1 MNCDNCELP
10 KNSRIADVIG
20 FVFINVCGVTTSKSC
35 IVILSRTTLSSL
47 VKPILN

>member
-10 KNSRIADVIG
+10 KNSLIDDVIG
-20 FVFINVCGVTTSKSC
+20 FVFIKVCGVTTSKSC